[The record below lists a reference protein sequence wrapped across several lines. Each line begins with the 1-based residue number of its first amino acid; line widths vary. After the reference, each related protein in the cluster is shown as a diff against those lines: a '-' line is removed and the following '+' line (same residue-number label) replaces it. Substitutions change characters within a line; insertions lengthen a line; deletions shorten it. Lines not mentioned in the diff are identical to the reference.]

1 MVPSPAAIKAV
12 QAVEGLL
19 DYRFEDSALLLEA
32 LTHKSVLT
40 AEHHY
45 ERLEY
50 LGDRVLGIV
59 ISEALYHHYTAEA
72 PGTLTKRFHSL
83 VSQPALAAIAIKLEL
98 GRYIQADKA
107 SNAAK
112 QPSVLSD
119 VVEALIA
126 ALYLDGGM
134 TAAKAFINRH
144 IDVTETSADDS
155 QENPKSALQ
164 EWALARKWPLPQYQ
178 ALGRTG
184 PDHEPEF
191 MVRVTI
197 DGQGSA
203 EASGSSKK
211 QAERDAAALL
221 LQTLK
226 RT

>member
-1 MVPSPAAIKAV
+1 MTLSPAAIKAV

-19 DYRFEDSALLLEA
+19 DYKFQDSDLLLEA
-32 LTHKSVLT
+32 LTHKSVLQ
-40 AEHHY
+40 AERHY

-50 LGDRVLGIV
+50 LGDRVLGLV

-83 VSQPALAAIAIKLEL
+83 VSQPALAAIATKLEL
-98 GRYIQADKA
+98 GRHIQADKA

-119 VVEALIA
+119 VVEAVIA

-134 TAAKAFINRH
+134 TAAKGFINRH

-184 PDHEPEF
+184 PDHAPEF
-191 MVRVTI
+191 TVRVKI
-197 DGQGSA
+197 EGQGSA

-226 RT
+226 QT

>member
-1 MVPSPAAIKAV
+1 MTLSPAAIKAV

-19 DYRFEDSALLLEA
+19 DYKFQDSALLLEA
-32 LTHKSVLT
+32 LTHKSVLQ

-72 PGTLTKRFHSL
+72 PNTLTKRFHSL
-83 VSQPALAAIAIKLEL
+83 VSQPALAAIATKLEL

-126 ALYLDGGM
+126 ALYL
-134 TAAKAFINRH
+134 
-144 IDVTETSADDS
+144 
-155 QENPKSALQ
+155 
-164 EWALARKWPLPQYQ
+164 
-178 ALGRTG
+178 
-184 PDHEPEF
+184 
-191 MVRVTI
+191 MV
-197 DGQGSA
+197 A
-203 EASGSSKK
+203 
-211 QAERDAAALL
+211 
-221 LQTLK
+221 
-226 RT
+226 

>member
-1 MVPSPAAIKAV
+1 MAPSPAIIKLV

-19 DYRFEDSALLLEA
+19 DHKFQDSTLLIEA
-32 LTHKSVLT
+32 LTHKSNVT
-40 AEHHY
+40 ADRHY

-50 LGDRVLGIV
+50 LGDRVLGLV

-83 VSQPALAAIAIKLEL
+83 VSQPALAAIANKLEL
-98 GRYIQADKA
+98 GLYIQADKA
-107 SNAAK
+107 SDAA
-112 QPSVLSD
+112 QQLSVLSD

-134 TAAKAFINRH
+134 TAAKGFINRH

-155 QENPKSALQ
+155 QDNPKSALQ
-164 EWALARKWPLPQYQ
+164 EWALARKWPLPHYE

-184 PDHEPEF
+184 PDHAPKF
-191 MVRVTI
+191 TVQAVI
-197 DGQGSA
+197 KGQGSA
-203 EASGSSKK
+203 EATGPSKK

-221 LQTLK
+221 LNRFKQT
-226 RT
+226 

>member
-1 MVPSPAAIKAV
+1 MAPSPAAIKAV

-19 DYRFEDSALLLEA
+19 DYRFQDSALLLEA

-50 LGDRVLGIV
+50 LGDRVLGLV

-83 VSQPALAAIAIKLEL
+83 VSQPALAAIATKLEL
-98 GRYIQADKA
+98 GHYIRADKA

-119 VVEALIA
+119 VVEAVIA

-134 TAAKAFINRH
+134 TAAKAFINSH

-184 PDHEPEF
+184 PDHAPEF
-191 MVRVTI
+191 TVRVTI

-203 EASGSSKK
+203 EASGPSKK

-226 RT
+226 QT